1 MAIPSNANW
10 NPTVVIN
17 LTGSNGQAGTTLTS
31 YANAKGL
38 KIQFEFESHTSQA
51 PASIQIVIY
60 NISQTKAQQVQKE
73 FVGISVSA
81 GFQNRVGE
89 IFAGSIVECTYGEK
103 TDNFSSTLLRI
114 YAIANDLAYG
124 NARLSETL
132 PAGWTHQDVIDRSAK
147 AVAQYGVPMGQVLGV
162 DTTSTKHP
170 RPAVLVGMV
179 RDILRESCLSLGAT
193 WTMNGGQLDVI
204 STKHP
209 GTGSS
214 GVVIAPDTGML
225 GQAVQR
231 LDGVTVS
238 CLLNPAVKLN
248 TTVKIKSKI
257 ISPTVN
263 ANALL
268 PQSTYNISEY
278 AKQLNA
284 SGDYRVI
291 HIKATADTRGED
303 FQMTLTTV
311 GVGQALNQTQLGL
324 NYQ

>member
-1 MAIPSNANW
+1 MTRQFGRAVRISLSGA
-10 NPTVVIN
+10 
-17 LTGSNGQAGTTLTS
+17 NGQTGEVLTAS
-31 YANAKGL
+31 SGGDGL
-38 KIQFEFESHTSQA
+38 RIQFEFESHTSQA
-51 PASIQIVIY
+51 PASIQLIVS
-60 NISQTKAQQVQKE
+60 NISQGKAKKVQSE
-73 FVGISVSA
+73 FVGISVEA
-81 GFQNRVGE
+81 GYDDNVGE
-89 IFAGSIVECTYGEK
+89 VFKGSIVECTFGEA
-103 TDNFSSTLLRI
+103 TDSFTTTLLRI
-114 YAIANDLAYG
+114 YAVSNDLAYG
-124 NARLSETL
+124 NARLSETM

-147 AVAQYGVPMGQVLGV
+147 ALAQYGVPMGQVLGV
-162 DTTSTKHP
+162 DAASIKHP
-170 RPAVLVGMV
+170 RPAVLVGQV
-179 RDILRESCLSLGAT
+179 RDILRETCLSLGAT

-214 GVVIAPDTGML
+214 GVVIAPDTGL
-225 GQAVQR
+225 LSQAVQK

-238 CLLNPAVKLN
+238 CLINPLIKLN
-248 TTVKIKSKI
+248 TTVKINSKI
-257 ISPTVN
+257 LSPTVN
-263 ANALL
+263 PNALL

-291 HIKATADTRGED
+291 HIRMNADTRGDE